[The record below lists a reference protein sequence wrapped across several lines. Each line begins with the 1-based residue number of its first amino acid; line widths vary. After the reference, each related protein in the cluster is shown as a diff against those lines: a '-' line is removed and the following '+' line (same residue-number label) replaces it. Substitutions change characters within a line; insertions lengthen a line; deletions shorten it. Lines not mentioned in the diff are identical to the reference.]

1 MPRAPAA
8 SSDSRR
14 SEPDGALR
22 REDVRCHSGSPS
34 IAREALRSAAGAVPR
49 WARARA
55 SPHEAENP

>member
-1 MPRAPAA
+1 MPKAPAA

-14 SEPDGALR
+14 SSQTARSDG
-22 REDVRCHSGSPS
+22 EDVRCHSGLPS
-34 IAREALRSAAGAVPR
+34 MASEALRSAAGAVPR